1 MLMFT
6 YADFEQLGKAY
17 EKARKV
23 VEKEGVP
30 RFYIRCLVELDDFV
44 SEVR

>member
-6 YADFEQLGKAY
+6 CADFEQLGKAY